1 MLGTLQRI
9 AFTKWTRTLGF
20 FEFNPSNGYMEM
32 RCLPPNTLVLT
43 NSKALYSVIQ
53 PENPEKR
60 FNRHTFQLPSEESF
74 KFFSNDD
81 KNLFSSYY
89 QTAKH
94 LFEEEPFFG
103 FYPPKS
109 KTLTTPIKCKSDVK
123 ELETLLR
130 DISAIEP
137 IIILLVNT
145 QSDEPVEQQ
154 FLFMP
159 NTNAHFNYLDVEDKA
174 NDLFLKLFNNNLQFF
189 IKNSTLLNAYF
200 GELDLKD
207 VDTIQNSNLL
217 VTSFN
222 IGLRTLDETPLAN
235 VDVFIRAPKETAF
248 QMYLAPDI
256 QKIPD
261 SPWIS
266 SSFLKSLYPEQ
277 KLPIGMTQVLP
288 NIRPFPKFIPRF
300 NQPFVLA
307 TKNFGTLN
315 YLDLHS
321 QRTSYIGDVQGG
333 QCVAALLNYTAQ
345 KGENII
351 IFKNNQILVQVSIY
365 NANKLLRIYSWVV
378 TKDRNGEILKVFVS
392 RFKILTEK
400 LSPSMKGVT

>member
-174 NDLFLKLFNNNLQFF
+174 NDLFLKLFNNNMQFF

-222 IGLRTLDETPLAN
+222 IGFRTLDDTPLAN
-235 VDVFIRAPKETAF
+235 VDVFIRAPEETAF
-248 QMYLAPDI
+248 RMYLAPDI

-261 SPWIS
+261 PIWIS

-277 KLPIGMTQVLP
+277 TLPIGMIQLLP
-288 NIRPFPKFIPRF
+288 NIRPFPKLIPRF
-300 NQPFVLA
+300 NQPFILA

-315 YLDLHS
+315 YLDLQS

-333 QCVAALLNYTAQ
+333 KCAAALLNYTAQ
-345 KGENII
+345 KGGNIFK
-351 IFKNNQILVQVSIY
+351 FKNN
-365 NANKLLRIYSWVV
+365 
-378 TKDRNGEILKVFVS
+378 
-392 RFKILTEK
+392 
-400 LSPSMKGVT
+400 